1 MSSDAEYEQLLAE
14 IANQNPSSSV
24 DASHK
29 PVPTETR
36 ETRETFDAFKGQGYK
51 LDADEP
57 SAKDF
62 IEEKHVPVD
71 LHETASLHMKFWK
84 WRSLPKRR

>member
-29 PVPTETR
+29 PVPS

-57 SAKDF
+57 SAKDI

-71 LHETASLHMKFWK
+71 LHETACCTM
-84 WRSLPKRR
+84 

>member
-29 PVPTETR
+29 PVPS

-57 SAKDF
+57 SAKRHRF
-62 IEEKHVPVD
+62 SEKHVPGICMRR
-71 LHETASLHMKFWK
+71 LLRMKFWIF
-84 WRSLPKRR
+84 LPKRR